1 MNRRLRTLRRLLLV
15 PAAAAALLVVAPA
28 VAQAHPLGNFT
39 INHYDGLTLTPER
52 VDDLAVVD
60 EAEIPTLQARDTID
74 TDHDGVL
81 EPAELRAYGATRCGA
96 VAASVRVTVDGSP
109 LPWNVNSS
117 TFELLPG
124 AAGLPTSRLTCAL
137 TARAHLDHPG
147 RLELSDDL
155 DADHVG
161 WREITA
167 LGDGVHIEHSP
178 VPSHSVSGELRH
190 YPDDLLSSPLNVRS
204 ADLTVLPGT
213 GADTSPAFTLP
224 SAGLADRWLSHLT
237 STFTNLVGARRL
249 TFGVGALALL
259 LSLVLGA
266 SHAAMPGHGKTVM
279 AAYLAGKNG
288 TKRDAL
294 TVGATVTFT
303 HTAGVLLLGLLL
315 SASAALTGESI
326 LSWLGVASGLLIAVI
341 GLGLL
346 RSAWRQ
352 RRREQHVPAT
362 AHGHDHGHEH
372 EHEHVQGQDHVHGH
386 HEHLPGHAGSH
397 RHDQEGPPRQGRR
410 ALIGLGVAGGLV
422 PSPSA
427 LVVLLGAVALGRT
440 YFGVALV
447 LGYGLGMAATLT
459 AAGLLLVGLRHR
471 ARRALPGAAR
481 VMHLAAYTPIAT
493 ALFVVTVGGALA
505 LRSLSTF

>member
-1 MNRRLRTLRRLLLV
+1 MKQRSRTLRRLLLV
-15 PAAAAALLVVAPA
+15 PAVAAMSLVMAPA

-39 INHYDGLTLTPER
+39 INHYDGLTLTPDR
-52 VDDLAVVD
+52 VDDRAVVD
-60 EAEIPTLQARDTID
+60 EAEIPTLQARETID

-81 EPAELRAYGATRCGA
+81 EAAELRAYGTARCGT
-96 VAASVRVTVDGSP
+96 VAASVHVTVDGSP
-109 LPWNVNSS
+109 LPWTVNGS

-137 TARAHLDHPG
+137 TARARLDHPSTVV
-147 RLELSDDL
+147 LTDDL
-155 DADHVG
+155 DPDHVG

-167 LGDGVHIEHSP
+167 LGDGVHIDHSP
-178 VPSHSVSGELRH
+178 VPSHSISGELRH
-190 YPDDLLSSPLNVRS
+190 YPNDLLSSPLSVGS
-204 ADLTVLPGT
+204 TDLTVLPGT
-213 GADTSPAFTLP
+213 SAGTGAAFKLP
-224 SAGLADRWLSHLT
+224 SAGLADRWLGHLT
-237 STFTNLVGARRL
+237 STFNDLVGARRL

-303 HTAGVLLLGLLL
+303 HTAGVLVLGLLL
-315 SASAALTGESI
+315 SVSASLTGESV
-326 LSWLGVASGLLIAVI
+326 LSWLGVASGLLIAII
-341 GLGLL
+341 GLSLL

-352 RRREQHVPAT
+352 RQRDSAHAHAPHEHDHGGGH
-362 AHGHDHGHEH
+362 AHGHH
-372 EHEHVQGQDHVHGH
+372 DHVHGH
-386 HEHLPGHAGSH
+386 ADGHRHSHGEPPGH
-397 RHDQEGPPRQGRR
+397 GRR
-410 ALIGLGVAGGLV
+410 ALIGMGVAGGLV

-471 ARRALPGAAR
+471 TQRALPGTTR
-481 VMHLAAYTPIAT
+481 VLHLAAYTPIAT
-493 ALFVVTVGGALA
+493 AVFVVAVGAALA
-505 LRSLSTF
+505 LRSLPQTF